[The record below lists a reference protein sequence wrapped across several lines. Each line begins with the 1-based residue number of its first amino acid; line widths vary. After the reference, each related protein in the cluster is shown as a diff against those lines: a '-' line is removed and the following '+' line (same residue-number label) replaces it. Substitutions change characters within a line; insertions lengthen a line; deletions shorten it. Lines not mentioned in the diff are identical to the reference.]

1 MKRKTHEEFIRDLK
15 KVTDEITV
23 IGNYINSKEKIK
35 VKCNKCGNVWFAAPS
50 NLLNG
55 NKCPKCYGTPKK
67 TNEEF
72 LKEIKDNNY
81 NFVPLEEY
89 IDAKTKIKFRC
100 NVCNH
105 EWFARPNQIL
115 RGTGCPK
122 CFGTPKKTHEEF
134 EKQFY
139 SINDNIILKSKYIDH
154 TKKNK
159 TTM

>member
-67 TNEEF
+67 TTEDYK
-72 LKEIKDNNY
+72 KESLD
-81 NFVPLEEY
+81 
-89 IDAKTKIKFRC
+89 
-100 NVCNH
+100 
-105 EWFARPNQIL
+105 
-115 RGTGCPK
+115 
-122 CFGTPKKTHEEF
+122 
-134 EKQFY
+134 
-139 SINDNIILKSKYIDH
+139 SS
-154 TKKNK
+154 
-159 TTM
+159 